1 MLKRRTFLLGGASA
15 VGALLVGWSVLP
27 PRQRLNTSTPLP
39 TQGSQVALN
48 GWVKISADNTVTIMM
63 SKAEMGQG
71 IHTGLAMLLA
81 EELDAD
87 WSRVRVEE
95 APIDK
100 IYNSVQS
107 IIDDLPF
114 RPDDDSTVK
123 RTTIWL
129 TRKLVREGGTM
140 MTGGSSSINDLWTPM
155 REAGASARAM
165 LIGAAAAQ
173 WNVPAAEC
181 RAENGYVL
189 HGPGH
194 KASFGELSSMA
205 AQQALPRKVTLK
217 DPAGFRLIGQ
227 PVHRIEAASKI
238 NGAARFGIDALP
250 DGLLYAGVVMCP
262 TLGGSV
268 AHFDETAARKMP
280 GFIKALA
287 FAPYSGGSGGVAVIA
302 DNPFRAMNAVAE
314 IEVTWNEGAVAK
326 ISSAEVN
333 RRLAQAL
340 DDSDGHAYFC
350 RGDMDAAM
358 HGAVRVVDAEYHAPY
373 LAHGAVEPV
382 NCTVQVADGAA
393 TVWVS
398 TQMPAL
404 ARAHVAK
411 VLDIDADKV
420 DLHSQLLGGAFGRR
434 LELDFIAQATAISR
448 EGGGHPVQTIWSRAQ
463 DFTHDFYR
471 PACVSRLQAG
481 LDGQGKLVAWRST
494 SASQAIVPEAL
505 ARYYGVPRIPI
516 DKTTVEGAFDQPY
529 EWPAARVAHKIVEL
543 PVPVGFWRSVG
554 HSHQAF
560 FTESFTDELAAAT
573 GQDPIA
579 FRTALLAQHP
589 RHLAVLKRVAV
600 LSDWGQ
606 PLKHAADGAPCA
618 RGVALH
624 EAFGS
629 VVAQVVEVS
638 LGPQRQIRVH
648 RVVCVIDCGLPVN
661 PNLIRQQMESGIVFG
676 LSAAL
681 QDEIVIDKGQVAQKN
696 FVDFPVVRMDD
707 CPLIETCIMPS
718 RMHPQGV
725 GEPGVPPV
733 APAVANA
740 VFALTGTRLRTLP
753 LRLEKKLPTP
763 AWVPQGCV
771 DVPAQQASKGSLNIN
786 GRAVAVRAEP
796 DMPLL
801 WALRC
806 ELGMTGTKF
815 GCGVGICGACTI
827 HLDGAACLACQ
838 TTMSCVRSTQK
849 ITTIEGVQGAEAQ
862 ALKAAWIDLDVVQCG
877 YCQSAQ
883 LMAACALLKRK
894 PNPTDADIDAA
905 MSNIVCRCGTYPRV
919 RAAIH
924 QAAAKRRPA

>member
-1 MLKRRTFLLGGASA
+1 MLKRRTFLLGGAGA
-15 VGALLVGWSVLP
+15 VGALLVGWGVLP

-48 GWVKISADNTVTIMM
+48 GWVKIAADNTVTIMM

-81 EELDAD
+81 EELNAD

-95 APIDK
+95 GPIDK
-100 IYNSVQS
+100 IYNSVQN

-114 RPDDDSTVK
+114 RPDDDSAFK

-129 TRKLVREGGTM
+129 TRKAMREAGTM

-155 REAGASARAM
+155 REAGASARMM
-165 LIGAAAAQ
+165 LIGAAAEQ
-173 WNVPAAEC
+173 WKAPAAEC

-189 HGPGH
+189 HGPDH
-194 KASFGELSSMA
+194 KASFGELSSLA
-205 AQQALPRKVTLK
+205 ALQAFPRKVELK
-217 DPAGFRLIGQ
+217 NPTDFRLIGQ
-227 PVHRIEAASKI
+227 PIRRIEAAPKV

-268 AHFDETAARKMP
+268 AHFDETAARQMP

-302 DNPFRAMNAVAE
+302 DNPYRAMNAVE
-314 IEVTWNEGAVAK
+314 KIDVTWHDGAAASV
-326 ISSAEVN
+326 SSADVD

-340 DDSDGHAYFC
+340 DDSDGHVYFH
-350 RGDMDAAM
+350 RGDVDAALR
-358 HGAVRVVDAEYHAPY
+358 GAARVIDAEYHAPY

-404 ARAHVAK
+404 ARQHVAK

-420 DLHSQLLGGAFGRR
+420 DLQTQLLGGAFGRR
-434 LELDFIAQATAISR
+434 LELDFIVQAAVIAR

-471 PACVSRLQAG
+471 PACVSRLKAG
-481 LDGQGKLVAWRST
+481 LDDHGKVLAWRST
-494 SASQAIVPEAL
+494 SASQAIVPESL

-516 DKTTVEGAFDQPY
+516 DKTTCEGAFDQPY

-560 FTESFTDELAAAT
+560 FTESFTDELAAAA

-579 FRTALLAQHP
+579 FRAALLAEHP
-589 RHLAVLKRVAV
+589 RHLAVLKRVAE
-600 LSDWGQ
+600 LSEWGQ
-606 PLKHAADGAPCA
+606 PLKPAADGAPCA

-629 VVAQVVEVS
+629 VVAQVAEVS
-638 LGPQRQIRVH
+638 LGPKRQIRVH

-661 PNLIRQQMESGIVFG
+661 PNLIAQQMESGIVFG

-681 QDEIVIDKGQVAQKN
+681 QDEISIVKGQVQQKN
-696 FVDFPVVRMDD
+696 FVDFPVVRMND
-707 CPLIETCIMPS
+707 CPVIKTDIMPS

-725 GEPGVPPV
+725 GEPAVPPI

-740 VFALTGTRLRTLP
+740 VFTLTGTRLRTLP
-753 LRLEKKLPTP
+753 LRLANLPV
-763 AWVPQGCV
+763 AASNPQGCKAA
-771 DVPAQQASKGSLNIN
+771 PRQQASKGSLNIN
-786 GRAVAVRAEP
+786 GRAVAVHAEP

-838 TTMSCVRSTQK
+838 TTMSCVGYAQK

-883 LMAACALLKRK
+883 LMAACALLKQK
-894 PNPTDADIDAA
+894 PDPTDADIDAA

-924 QAAAKRRPA
+924 QAAGKRRLA